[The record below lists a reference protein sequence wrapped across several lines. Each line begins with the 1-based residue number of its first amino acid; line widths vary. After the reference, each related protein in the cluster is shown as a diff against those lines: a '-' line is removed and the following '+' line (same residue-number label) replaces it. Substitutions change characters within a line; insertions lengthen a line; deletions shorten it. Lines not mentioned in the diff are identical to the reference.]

1 MKPTADAKLSRVAI
15 ESVENQIIQ
24 LVDRAW
30 GDGRPYKAK
39 KGPRFLDS
47 EMVTYFANRVQKGVI
62 IAALANLK
70 AQEKIAVDRVGD
82 RRGYRVPSIE
92 KRD

>member
-1 MKPTADAKLSRVAI
+1 
-15 ESVENQIIQ
+15 
-24 LVDRAW
+24 
-30 GDGRPYKAK
+30 
-39 KGPRFLDS
+39 
-47 EMVTYFANRVQKGVI
+47 VI